1 MKEKKNSYN
10 TCAMKLFPI
19 FTMARW
25 QIKINLKTEKRKWK
39 KKKTGKKLKE
49 EDANLNSER
58 VQRSLK

>member
-25 QIKINLKTEKRKWK
+25 QIKINKKNWEAKMKKNKTWK
-39 KKKTGKKLKE
+39 KLNE
-49 EDANLNSER
+49 EDANLNSES

>member
-49 EDANLNSER
+49 EDANLNGET